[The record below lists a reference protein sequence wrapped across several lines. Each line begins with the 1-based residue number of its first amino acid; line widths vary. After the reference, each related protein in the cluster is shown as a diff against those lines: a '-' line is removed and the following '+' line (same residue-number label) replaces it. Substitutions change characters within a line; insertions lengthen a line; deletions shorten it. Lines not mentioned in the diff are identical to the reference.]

1 MKTTLSCILASLA
14 IALTAAASPS
24 LRIDMTIA
32 TNGGRIVSKPSFYV
46 ESGNRGVISSGEQD
60 RSGQKVSE
68 LTSAVTPTLLDDGT
82 VDIQM
87 VFTQRQGKKTNSHA
101 PRIVVQLGKLAKFKV
116 GELLVTAK
124 PTLAK

>member
-1 MKTTLSCILASLA
+1 MKKTLLA

-32 TNGGRIVSKPSFYV
+32 TGGDRIVSKSSFYV
-46 ESGNRGVISSGEQD
+46 KSGNRGVISSGED
-60 RSGQKVSE
+60 RSGQEASE
-68 LTSAVTPTLLDDGT
+68 LTAAVMPTLLGDGT

-87 VFTQRQGKKTNSHA
+87 LFTQRQGKKTNSHA
-101 PRIVVQLGKLAKFKV
+101 SRIVVQLGKLAKFKV